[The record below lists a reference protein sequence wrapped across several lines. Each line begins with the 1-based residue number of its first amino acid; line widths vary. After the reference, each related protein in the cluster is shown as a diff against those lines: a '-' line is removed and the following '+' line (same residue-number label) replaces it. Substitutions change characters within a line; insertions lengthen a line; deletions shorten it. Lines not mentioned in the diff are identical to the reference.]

1 MVFWG
6 CVGWALFPLNQTQI
20 SKSVGIPRGFGIL
33 NFRIPQIIPQNGVV
47 LLPYDYSNQFRNLS
61 SAKGKAQN
69 AIQCLLCHL
78 SFRYVFTFLVL
89 FLRLR
94 LLWEF
99 FNIISKVARTFSKL
113 PTFFLWVAAHSQ
125 HFTMPTSL
133 WQSFELIPISQ

>member
-6 CVGWALFPLNQTQI
+6 CVVRDLFPLNQTQI
-20 SKSVGIPRGFGIL
+20 SKSVGIPMVFGIL
-33 NFRIPQIIPQNGVV
+33 NLRIPQIIPQNGVV
-47 LLPYDYSNQFRNLS
+47 FLPNDYSNQFRNLS
-61 SAKGKAQN
+61 SVKGKTQK

-78 SFRYVFTFLVL
+78 YFRYIFTFLLL

-99 FNIISKVARTFSKL
+99 FNIFSKVARTFSEL

-125 HFTMPTSL
+125 HFAMPTSL
-133 WQSFELIPISQ
+133 WQSFELIQISQ